1 MERTVAPG
9 PTAMSGVP
17 GGMGHTPFVGRE
29 RELTELRGAFDAART
44 GRGAFYLVSGEP
56 GIGKTRLAEQAAA
69 DAAAR
74 GFAVL
79 WGRCWESGGAPA
91 YWPWVQVLRAAL
103 RGRDRETLRRDA
115 GHAVEYLGQLVPEMA
130 EEPPDHEGQPIPGPA
145 RDGPD
150 QARLLLFDAVQTV
163 VTTLAAERPLAV
175 MLDDL
180 HAADDASLLL
190 LQYLS
195 RELQQAQV
203 LILGTHRDWEM
214 RSAPALRRLLGGL
227 ARASRHL
234 PLRGLEEHDV
244 ARFVEADR
252 GSAPARSLVSAVH
265 RTTGGNPFF
274 LGEIVRGI
282 QGRDDLD
289 SPALLSRD
297 GVGIPMRVRE
307 MVRRRFEP
315 LSPSCTATLPVA
327 ALIGQEFDRV
337 VLGEACGLPGDRLLA
352 VLDEAVGAGVLLHL
366 GGHRYAFSHG
376 IIRETLCE
384 GVPPGERARL
394 HARIAEV
401 LEHRSPADPD
411 AHLGE
416 LAYHFG
422 EAAQGGADP
431 SKAIGYAQQAAQHA
445 MARLAFEEAVT
456 LLQQALLALDLD
468 PRGDLALRGEL
479 LLSLG
484 EAQRRAGEADAARET
499 FAHAAAIGRR
509 LGSSDTLGR
518 AALGFGGIGRER
530 ISADYDWIALLEE
543 ALAAPGDEDSTLRV
557 RLRACLAMAL
567 YWSDGPER
575 RDTLSRDA
583 VAMARRMGDPATLAF
598 ALDMRLKA
606 IWGPGGIEERLAS
619 GTEIVSLARASGD
632 RRLELEGHRWRVVSL
647 LELGD
652 VPAVDREI
660 AAVVR
665 IAEDMRE
672 PLYRWQSVAWRSMRA
687 ALAGDFTTAE
697 SLAGEALAA
706 GERVQSQISTPVY
719 LGQVFGVR
727 LHQGRLG
734 ELTEVLRAMVDSGV
748 TAPGHRSGLAQA
760 AAQRG
765 DLALARRELDFLA
778 AGRFACLPHD
788 STRLTTL
795 VTIAEVAAIV
805 GDVERAATLHE
816 ELLPYEHVNVVVGPA
831 LGCFGAVSRYLGLLA
846 VTCGRLDDAERH
858 FTAALALNTR
868 MGARAW
874 VAHTQADLAAMLARR
889 GGPGDVA
896 RAAELQTAALQT
908 AEELGMPLVARKVRA
923 LDAPQ
928 PAARGTEPPPCRLLH
943 EGDFWTVSFE
953 GVTGRVRDAKG
964 MRYLRQLFAHPG
976 REFHVLALVADVD
989 GPSPER
995 TPPTGRMSDVALD
1008 QLGMHRDDD
1017 ATAGVVLDAQAR
1029 MAYRSRLVDLEAER
1043 DEAEAANDP
1052 GRRGRAEAEIEFI
1065 GQELSRAFG
1074 MGGRAR
1080 RAGSMAERARV
1091 SVTRALRAA
1100 IDRLGKANPALGRH
1114 LDTTIRT
1121 GTFCSY
1127 TPDPRVPPAW
1137 QL

>member
-1 MERTVAPG
+1 MERTIAPG
-9 PTAMSGVP
+9 PPAMSGIP
-17 GGMGHTPFVGRE
+17 GGMGHAPFVGRE
-29 RELTELRGAFDAART
+29 RELAELRGAFDAART

-56 GIGKTRLAEQAAA
+56 GIGKTRLAEQAAS

-74 GFAVL
+74 GFSVL

-91 YWPWVQVLRAAL
+91 YWPWVQVLRAAV
-103 RGRDRETLRRDA
+103 RARNRETLKRDA
-115 GHAVEYLGQLVPEMA
+115 GHALVYLGQLVPEMA
-130 EEPPDHEGQPIPGPA
+130 QEPDHEGQAVPGLA
-145 RDGPD
+145 LDGPD
-150 QARLLLFDAVQTV
+150 AARLLLFDAVQTV
-163 VTTLAAERPLAV
+163 VAALAAERPLAV

-180 HAADDASLLL
+180 HAADEASLLL

-252 GSAPARSLVSAVH
+252 GSVPARSLVSAVH

-282 QGRDDLD
+282 QGRGDLD

-297 GVGIPMRVRE
+297 GVGIPLRVRE

-315 LSPSCTATLPVA
+315 LSPSCTATLPIA

-337 VLGEACGLPGDRLLA
+337 VLGEACSLPGDRLLA
-352 VLDEAVGAGVLLHL
+352 VLDEAVSAGVLVHL

-376 IIRETLCE
+376 IIRETLCD
-384 GVPPGERARL
+384 GVPPGDRAGL
-394 HARIAEV
+394 HARIAGV

-431 SKAIGYAQQAAQHA
+431 AKAIGYAQQAAQHA

-468 PRGDLALRGEL
+468 PKGDLARRGEL

-499 FAHAAAIGRR
+499 FAHAAAVGRR
-509 LGSSDTLGR
+509 VGSSATLGR

-567 YWSDGPER
+567 YWSDSPER
-575 RDTLSRDA
+575 RDALSRDA
-583 VAMARRMGDPATLAF
+583 VAMARRLGDPATLAF

-619 GTEIVSLARASGD
+619 GTEIVSLARTSGD

-734 ELTEVLRAMVDSGV
+734 ELTDVLRAMVDSGV
-748 TAPGHRSGLAQA
+748 TAPGYRSGLAQA

-778 AGRFACLPHD
+778 AGGFACLPHD
-788 STRLTTL
+788 STRLMTL
-795 VTIAEVAAIV
+795 VTMAEVAASV
-805 GDVERAATLHE
+805 GDAERAATLHD

-846 VTCGRLDDAERH
+846 LTCGRLDDAERH
-858 FTAALALNTR
+858 LTAALGLNTR

-874 VAHTQADLAAMLARR
+874 VAHTQADLAAMLVRR
-889 GGPGDVA
+889 GAPGDAA
-896 RAAELQTAALQT
+896 RAAELRTAALQT
-908 AEELGMPLVARKVRA
+908 AEELGMPLVARKVRD

-928 PAARGTEPPPCRLLH
+928 PAARGGEPLPCRLLH

-953 GVTGRVRDAKG
+953 GVTSRVRDAKG

-989 GPSPER
+989 GPSSKQ
-995 TPPTGRMSDVALD
+995 TPSPGRMSDVALD

-1029 MAYRSRLVDLEAER
+1029 LAYRSRLIDLEAER

-1052 GRRGRAEAEIEFI
+1052 GRRARAEAEIAFL

-1100 IDRLGKANPALGRH
+1100 IDRLGKANPTLGRH
-1114 LDTTIRT
+1114 LETTIRT